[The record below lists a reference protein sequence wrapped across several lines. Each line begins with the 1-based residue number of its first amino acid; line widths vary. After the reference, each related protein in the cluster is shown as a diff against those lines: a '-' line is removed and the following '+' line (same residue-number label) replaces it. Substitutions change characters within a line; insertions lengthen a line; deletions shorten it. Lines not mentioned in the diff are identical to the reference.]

1 MNSNLKRPVPKAV
14 CLKKEKKRRMDTV
27 GLDPMVDIFIEECT
41 GLLEEYRNM
50 AAVVREQR
58 SWDEEA
64 INEVFR
70 ITHTLKGDA
79 TMMLCENIAVPMRAL
94 ETVLYYYREEKD
106 KADYTGFLEL
116 LESVILFIKEELE
129 CFAQVETPMER
140 AQCLEKEI
148 ISFSSTL
155 NKQKMPV
162 NIVVEPRKE
171 RQRFYIASSTSN
183 EVCAKRESTQLVK
196 EPVKPAVASLTSK
209 QRSTLISEEDLDY
222 LQMLANKATHMEG
235 RVRKQYEH
243 DPSQLPEI
251 AVEMRNLIDDL
262 HAWLQTVR
270 YVAFEH
276 ITVKLHRIIEE
287 MNERMQR
294 QTELLIKGDSV
305 LIEKNRL
312 DKISSALVHILHN
325 CADHGIE
332 SPEEREAAGKPL
344 HGTIMI
350 SYEVLE
356 EGNSVRIDVS
366 DDGRGFSKEQIYHT
380 ACHLGMI
387 DKNAVLTDTEVLNL
401 VFLPGFTTKKEADD
415 YSGRGVG
422 MDAVKHNIEEIGGT
436 VQLFSVEG
444 KGSQIRIELD
454 YTVKGKINWEEKHDE
469 SLDCRR

>member
-1 MNSNLKRPVPKAV
+1 
-14 CLKKEKKRRMDTV
+14 MDTI

-50 AAVVREQR
+50 AEVVREQR

-94 ETVLYYYREEKD
+94 EKVLYYYREEKD

-116 LESVILFIKEELE
+116 LEGVILFVKEELE
-129 CFAQVETPMER
+129 SFAQVEMPMER

-148 ISFSSTL
+148 ISFSSAL
-155 NKQKMPV
+155 NNTKMPV
-162 NIVVEPRKE
+162 NVVVEPRKE

-183 EVCAKRESTQLVK
+183 EVYAKKETAQIIKAPIKTVDQLK
-196 EPVKPAVASLTSK
+196 SK

-243 DPSQLPEI
+243 DPNQLPEI

-270 YVAFEH
+270 YVPFEH

-294 QTELLIKGDSV
+294 QTELIIKGDSV
-305 LIEKNRL
+305 LIERNRI
-312 DKISSALVHILHN
+312 DKISSTLVHILHN

-332 SPEEREAAGKPL
+332 SSEERERVGKSL
-344 HGTIMI
+344 HGTIVI
-350 SYEVLE
+350 SYEVQ
-356 EGNSVRIDVS
+356 EGGQSVRIDIS

-380 ACHLGMI
+380 ALRLGII
-387 DKNAVLTDTEVLNL
+387 DKEAVLTDTEVLNL
-401 VFLPGFTTKKEADD
+401 VFLPGFTTKEEVDD

-422 MDAVKHNIEEIGGT
+422 MDAIKHNMEEIGGT

-444 KGSQIRIELD
+444 KGSQIRIEMD
-454 YTVKGKINWEEKHDE
+454 YTVKGKIHWEEKHDE
-469 SLDCRR
+469 SLDCRG

>member
-1 MNSNLKRPVPKAV
+1 
-14 CLKKEKKRRMDTV
+14 MDTV
-27 GLDPMVDIFIEECT
+27 VRDPMVDIFIEECT

-50 AAVVREQR
+50 AAVVKEQR

-94 ETVLYYYREEKD
+94 EKVLYYYREEKE

-116 LESVILFIKEELE
+116 LESVILFVKEELE
-129 CFAQVETPMER
+129 CFAQIEMPMER
-140 AQCLEKEI
+140 AQRLEKEI
-148 ISFSSTL
+148 LSFSYAL
-155 NKQKMPV
+155 NKKSMPV
-162 NIVVEPRKE
+162 DIVINPRKE

-183 EVCAKRESTQLVK
+183 KVSVKREPVQDLK
-196 EPVKPAVASLTSK
+196 APVKVAVEPIKVK
-209 QRSTLISEEDLDY
+209 QRSTLISDEDLDY
-222 LQMLANKATHMEG
+222 LQMLANKATQMEG
-235 RVRKQYEH
+235 RVRKQYENS
-243 DPSQLPEI
+243 PSQLPEI

-276 ITVKLHRIIEE
+276 ITVKMHRLIEE
-287 MNERMQR
+287 MNERMGR
-294 QTELLIKGDSV
+294 QNELIIKGDSV
-305 LIEKNRL
+305 LIERSRL
-312 DKISSALVHILHN
+312 EKISSSLVHILHN
-325 CADHGIE
+325 CVDHGIE

-344 HGTIMI
+344 HGTICI
-350 SYEVLE
+350 SYEVQDD
-356 EGNSVRIDVS
+356 GKSVRIDVS

-380 ACHLGMI
+380 ALTLGMI

-401 VFLPGFTTKKEADD
+401 AFLPGFTTKETADD

-422 MDAVKHNIEEIGGT
+422 MDAVKHNVEEIGGT

-444 KGSQIRIELD
+444 KGSQIRIEMD

>member
-1 MNSNLKRPVPKAV
+1 
-14 CLKKEKKRRMDTV
+14 MDTV

-116 LESVILFIKEELE
+116 LESVILFVKEELE
-129 CFAQVETPMER
+129 CFAQVGIPMER
-140 AQCLEKEI
+140 AQRLEKEI

-155 NKQKMPV
+155 NNQRMPV
-162 NIVVEPRKE
+162 DVVVEPRKE

-183 EVCAKRESTQLVK
+183 EIVKREQEELVK
-196 EPVKPAVASLTSK
+196 APVRTALDPLKSK

-222 LQMLANKATHMEG
+222 LQMLANKATQMEG

-243 DPSQLPEI
+243 DPNQLPEI

-294 QTELLIKGDSV
+294 QTELIIKGDSV
-305 LIEKNRL
+305 LIERNRI

-325 CADHGIE
+325 CVDHGIE
-332 SPEEREAAGKPL
+332 SPEERDAAAKPL
-344 HGTIMI
+344 HGTVMV
-350 SYEVLE
+350 SYEVQDD
-356 EGNSVRIDVS
+356 GKSVRIDVS

-380 ACHLGMI
+380 ALRLGMI
-387 DKNAVLTDTEVLNL
+387 DKDAVLTDTEVLNL
-401 VFLPGFTTKKEADD
+401 VFLPGFTTKEEADD

-422 MDAVKHNIEEIGGT
+422 MDAVKHNMEEIGGT

-444 KGSQIRIELD
+444 KGSQIRIEMD
-454 YTVKGKINWEEKHDE
+454 YTVKGKIHWEEKHDE
-469 SLDCRR
+469 SLDCRG

>member
-1 MNSNLKRPVPKAV
+1 MFR
-14 CLKKEKKRRMDTV
+14 EGERMEMDTI

-94 ETVLYYYREEKD
+94 EKVLYYYREEKD

-129 CFAQVETPMER
+129 CFAQVEMPMER
-140 AQCLEKEI
+140 AQRLEKEI
-148 ISFSSTL
+148 LSFSSAL
-155 NKQKMPV
+155 NKERMPV
-162 NIVVEPRKE
+162 DVVIEPRKE

-183 EVCAKRESTQLVK
+183 EVCAKREPAEIVK
-196 EPVKPAVASLTSK
+196 TSMKTAVDPLKIK
-209 QRSTLISEEDLDY
+209 QRSTSISEEDLDY
-222 LQMLANKATHMEG
+222 LQMLANKATQMEG
-235 RVRKQYEH
+235 RVRKQYENN
-243 DPSQLPEI
+243 PNQLPEI

-270 YVAFEH
+270 YVPFEY

-294 QTELLIKGDSV
+294 QTELIIKGDSV
-305 LIEKNRL
+305 LIERNRI

-332 SPEEREAAGKPL
+332 APEEREAAGKPVQ
-344 HGTIMI
+344 GTIVI
-350 SYEVLE
+350 SYEILQ
-356 EGNSVRIDVS
+356 EGKSVRIDIS

-380 ACHLGMI
+380 ALCLGMI
-387 DKNAVLTDTEVLNL
+387 DKEAVLTDTEVLNL

-422 MDAVKHNIEEIGGT
+422 MDAVKHNVEEIGGT

-444 KGSQIRIELD
+444 KGSQIRIELE

-469 SLDCRR
+469 SFDCRR

>member
-1 MNSNLKRPVPKAV
+1 
-14 CLKKEKKRRMDTV
+14 MDTI

-50 AAVVREQR
+50 VAVVKEQR

-94 ETVLYYYREEKD
+94 EKVLYYYREEKE

-116 LESVILFIKEELE
+116 LESVIVFVKEELE
-129 CFAQVETPMER
+129 CFAQVGIPMER
-140 AQCLEKEI
+140 AQRLEKEI
-148 ISFSSTL
+148 ISFSSVL
-155 NKQKMPV
+155 NKQ
-162 NIVVEPRKE
+162 NISSDIVVEPRKE

-183 EVCAKRESTQLVK
+183 EVCVKREQEELVK
-196 EPVKPAVASLTSK
+196 APAKTPVDLLKSK

-222 LQMLANKATHMEG
+222 LQMLANKATQMEG
-235 RVRKQYEH
+235 RVRKQYEY
-243 DPSQLPEI
+243 DPNQLPEI

-276 ITVKLHRIIEE
+276 ITVKLRRIIEE

-294 QTELLIKGDSV
+294 QTELIIKGDAV
-305 LIEKNRL
+305 LIERNRI

-325 CADHGIE
+325 CVDHGIE
-332 SPEEREAAGKPL
+332 SPEERDAAGKPV
-344 HGTIMI
+344 HGTVVV

-356 EGNSVRIDVS
+356 EGKSVRIDVS

-380 ACHLGMI
+380 ALRLGMI
-387 DKNAVLTDTEVLNL
+387 DKEAVLTDTEVLNL
-401 VFLPGFTTKKEADD
+401 VFLPGFTTKEEADD

-422 MDAVKHNIEEIGGT
+422 MDAVKHNMEEIGGT

-444 KGSQIRIELD
+444 KGSQIRIEMD
-454 YTVKGKINWEEKHDE
+454 YTVKGKIHWEEKHDE
-469 SLDCRR
+469 SLDCRG

>member
-1 MNSNLKRPVPKAV
+1 
-14 CLKKEKKRRMDTV
+14 MDAV

-50 AAVVREQR
+50 AEVVKEQR

-94 ETVLYYYREEKD
+94 ERVLYYYREEKE

-129 CFAQVETPMER
+129 CFAQVEMPMER
-140 AQCLEKEI
+140 ARRLEKKI
-148 ISFSSTL
+148 LSFSSAL
-155 NKQKMPV
+155 NQQSMPV
-162 NIVVEPRKE
+162 DVIVEPRKE

-183 EVCAKRESTQLVK
+183 EVCEKKEAPQIVK
-196 EPVKPAVASLTSK
+196 TSVITAVDPLKIK
-209 QRSTLISEEDLDY
+209 QRSTLIAEEDLDY

-243 DPSQLPEI
+243 DPNQLPEI
-251 AVEMRNLIDDL
+251 AIEMRNLIDDL

-270 YVAFEH
+270 YVKFEH
-276 ITVKLHRIIEE
+276 ITMKLHRIVEE
-287 MNERMQR
+287 MNERRQR
-294 QTELLIKGDSV
+294 QTELIIKGDSV
-305 LIEKNRL
+305 LIERNRI

-325 CADHGIE
+325 CVDHGIE
-332 SPEEREAAGKPL
+332 YPEERDAVGKPL
-344 HGTIMI
+344 QGKIVI

-356 EGNSVRIDVS
+356 EGKSIRIDIS

-380 ACHLGMI
+380 ALQIGMI
-387 DKNAVLTDTEVLNL
+387 EKEAVLTDTEVLNL
-401 VFLPGFTTKKEADD
+401 VFLPGFTTKEKADD

-444 KGSQIRIELD
+444 KGSQIRIEMD
-454 YTVKGKINWEEKHDE
+454 YTVKGKIHWEEKHDE

>member
-1 MNSNLKRPVPKAV
+1 
-14 CLKKEKKRRMDTV
+14 MDTV

-116 LESVILFIKEELE
+116 LESVILFVKEELE
-129 CFAQVETPMER
+129 CFAQVGIPMER
-140 AQCLEKEI
+140 AQRLEKEI
-148 ISFSSTL
+148 ISFSSAL
-155 NKQKMPV
+155 NNQRMPV
-162 NIVVEPRKE
+162 DVVVEPRKE

-183 EVCAKRESTQLVK
+183 EVIKREQEELVK
-196 EPVKPAVASLTSK
+196 APVRTAVDPLKSK

-222 LQMLANKATHMEG
+222 LQMLANKATQMEG

-243 DPSQLPEI
+243 DPNQLPEI

-276 ITVKLHRIIEE
+276 ITVKLYRIIEE

-294 QTELLIKGDSV
+294 QTELIIKGDSV
-305 LIEKNRL
+305 LIERNRI

-325 CADHGIE
+325 CVDHGIE
-332 SPEEREAAGKPL
+332 SPEERDAAGKPL
-344 HGTIMI
+344 HGTVVV
-350 SYEVLE
+350 SYEVQDD
-356 EGNSVRIDVS
+356 GKSVRIDVS

-380 ACHLGMI
+380 ALRLGMI
-387 DKNAVLTDTEVLNL
+387 DKDAVLTDTEVLNL
-401 VFLPGFTTKKEADD
+401 VFLPGFTTKEEADD

-422 MDAVKHNIEEIGGT
+422 MDAVKHNMEEIGGT

-444 KGSQIRIELD
+444 KGSQIRIEMD
-454 YTVKGKINWEEKHDE
+454 YTVKGKIHWEEKHDE
-469 SLDCRR
+469 SLDCRG

>member
-1 MNSNLKRPVPKAV
+1 
-14 CLKKEKKRRMDTV
+14 MDTI

-50 AAVVREQR
+50 VAVVKEQR

-94 ETVLYYYREEKD
+94 EKVLYYYREEKE

-116 LESVILFIKEELE
+116 LESVIVFVKEELE
-129 CFAQVETPMER
+129 CFAQVGIPMER
-140 AQCLEKEI
+140 AQRLEKEI
-148 ISFSSTL
+148 ISFSSVL
-155 NKQKMPV
+155 NKQ
-162 NIVVEPRKE
+162 NISSDIVVEPRKE

-183 EVCAKRESTQLVK
+183 EVCVKREQEELVK
-196 EPVKPAVASLTSK
+196 APVKTPVDLLKSK

-222 LQMLANKATHMEG
+222 LQMLANKATQMEG
-235 RVRKQYEH
+235 RVRKQYEY
-243 DPSQLPEI
+243 DPNQLPEI

-276 ITVKLHRIIEE
+276 ITVKLRRIIEE

-294 QTELLIKGDSV
+294 QTELIIKGDAV
-305 LIEKNRL
+305 LIERNRI

-325 CADHGIE
+325 CVDHGIE
-332 SPEEREAAGKPL
+332 SPEERDAAGKPV
-344 HGTIMI
+344 HGTVVV

-356 EGNSVRIDVS
+356 EGKSVRIDVS

-380 ACHLGMI
+380 ALRLGMI
-387 DKNAVLTDTEVLNL
+387 DKEAVLTDTEVLNL
-401 VFLPGFTTKKEADD
+401 VFLPGFTTKEEADD

-422 MDAVKHNIEEIGGT
+422 MDAVKHNMEEIGGT

-444 KGSQIRIELD
+444 KGSQIRIEMD
-454 YTVKGKINWEEKHDE
+454 YTVKGKIHWEEKHDE
-469 SLDCRR
+469 SLDCRG

>member
-1 MNSNLKRPVPKAV
+1 
-14 CLKKEKKRRMDTV
+14 MDTI

-50 AAVVREQR
+50 VAVVKEQR

-94 ETVLYYYREEKD
+94 EKVLYYYREEKE
-106 KADYTGFLEL
+106 KTDYTGFLEL
-116 LESVILFIKEELE
+116 LENVILFVKEELE
-129 CFAQVETPMER
+129 SFAQVGVPMER
-140 AQCLEKEI
+140 AQRLEKEI
-148 ISFSSTL
+148 NSFSCVL
-155 NKQKMPV
+155 NKQ
-162 NIVVEPRKE
+162 NISAAVVVEPRKE

-183 EVCAKRESTQLVK
+183 EVCVKK
-196 EPVKPAVASLTSK
+196 EPEEVVKVPVKTVVDPQKVK
-209 QRSTLISEEDLDY
+209 QRSTLIAEEDLDY
-222 LQMLANKATHMEG
+222 LQMLANKATQMEG
-235 RVRKQYEH
+235 RVRKQYENN
-243 DPSQLPEI
+243 PNQLPEI

-294 QTELLIKGDSV
+294 NTELIVKGDSV
-305 LIEKNRL
+305 LIERNRI
-312 DKISSALVHILHN
+312 DKISNALVHLLHN

-332 SPEEREAAGKPL
+332 SPEERDAAGKPL
-344 HGTIMI
+344 HGTIVI

-356 EGNSVRIDVS
+356 DGQSVRIDIS
-366 DDGRGFSKEQIYHT
+366 DDGRGFSKEQIYRT
-380 ACHLGMI
+380 ALRLGMI
-387 DKNAVLTDTEVLNL
+387 DKEAVLTDTEVLNL
-401 VFLPGFTTKKEADD
+401 VFLPGFTTKEEADD

-422 MDAVKHNIEEIGGT
+422 MDAVKHSVEEIGGT

-444 KGSQIRIELD
+444 KGSQIRIELN
-454 YTVKGKINWEEKHDE
+454 YTVKGKIHWEEKHDE

>member
-1 MNSNLKRPVPKAV
+1 
-14 CLKKEKKRRMDTV
+14 MDAV

-50 AAVVREQR
+50 AEVVKEQR

-94 ETVLYYYREEKD
+94 ERVLYYYREEKE

-129 CFAQVETPMER
+129 CFAQVEMPMER
-140 AQCLEKEI
+140 ARRLEKKI
-148 ISFSSTL
+148 LSFSSAL
-155 NKQKMPV
+155 NQQSMPV
-162 NIVVEPRKE
+162 DVIVEPRKE

-183 EVCAKRESTQLVK
+183 EVCEKKEAPQIVK
-196 EPVKPAVASLTSK
+196 TSVITAVDPLKIK
-209 QRSTLISEEDLDY
+209 QRSTLIAEEDLDY

-243 DPSQLPEI
+243 DPNQLPEI
-251 AVEMRNLIDDL
+251 AIEMRNLIDDL

-270 YVAFEH
+270 YVKFEH
-276 ITVKLHRIIEE
+276 ITMKLHRIVEE
-287 MNERMQR
+287 MNERRQR
-294 QTELLIKGDSV
+294 QTELIIKGDSV
-305 LIEKNRL
+305 LIERNRI

-325 CADHGIE
+325 CVDHGIE
-332 SPEEREAAGKPL
+332 YPEERDAVGKPL
-344 HGTIMI
+344 QGKIVI

-356 EGNSVRIDVS
+356 EGKSIRIDIS

-380 ACHLGMI
+380 ALQLGMI
-387 DKNAVLTDTEVLNL
+387 EKEAVLTDTEVLNL
-401 VFLPGFTTKKEADD
+401 VFLPGFTTKEKADD

-444 KGSQIRIELD
+444 KGSRIRIEMD
-454 YTVKGKINWEEKHDE
+454 YTVKGKIHWEEKHDE